1 LTAVGDVLALQRCIY
16 EVAAAAALHT
26 SASDASLS
34 SHSWF
39 GWPCCEG
46 SQIVLHIEVVTII
59 ITSNKGGKCF
69 SPCSFVCLSVS
80 HITQKCEHGFGEM
93 LRVDRCLDMD
103 ELMSPIRIAFSDIV

>member
-1 LTAVGDVLALQRCIY
+1 MTAVGDVLALQCCIY
-16 EVAAAAALHT
+16 VVAAAAALHT

-59 ITSNKGGKCF
+59 ITYSKGGGKCF
-69 SPCSFVCLSVS
+69 SPFSFVCLLAILLKNESMDLEKCCVS
-80 HITQKCEHGFGEM
+80 TD
-93 LRVDRCLDMD
+93 VWTWTN
-103 ELMSPIRIAFSDIV
+103 